1 MSRLAIEKRLERSLN
16 RSKSRK
22 RDMSVGKK
30 TGLTHTYY
38 MKSLKYYLGLKNK
51 PPIGKA
57 YCEHFLQSIAAIKY
71 TQKLRPVSD
80 EAIYKSQVNCPIIDE
95 KHRGSKNELS
105 RKKDNTVRP
114 WRDINSHLPENRR
127 SRSDCTCEEEKRTIR
142 HSTILLHS
150 LEYFSDHTW
159 WIPCKN

>member
-1 MSRLAIEKRLERSLN
+1 MAIEKRLGRSLN

-22 RDMSVGKK
+22 RDISVGVK

-38 MKSLKYYLGLKNK
+38 MKSLKYYLSLKNK
-51 PPIGKA
+51 PPIGKV

-95 KHRGSKNELS
+95 KHRNS
-105 RKKDNTVRP
+105 RR
-114 WRDINSHLPENRR
+114 RLNRAQDD
-127 SRSDCTCEEEKRTIR
+127 SV
-142 HSTILLHS
+142 
-150 LEYFSDHTW
+150 
-159 WIPCKN
+159 